1 MSSPAGVGL
10 SASLA
15 FDTTGSD
22 ENKAGDG
29 GTAEATLALTRHVLV
44 AIEEKRRR
52 LGSPVLSTAEAT
64 LLFPCTR
71 CHAAMRARCPERV
84 SQGVVTR
91 IARPEVWIVWDV
103 TPLPAACLP

>member
-1 MSSPAGVGL
+1 MSSPGVGV

-22 ENKAGDG
+22 ENNAGEG
-29 GTAEATLALTRHVLV
+29 GTAEATLTLNRHVLV

-71 CHAAMRARCPERV
+71 CHAAMRVRCLEHA

-91 IARPEVWIVWDV
+91 TARPEV
-103 TPLPAACLP
+103 